1 MSVFR
6 SLSPAEKTGIAAFLG
21 ALVLSLIDIRL
32 TAVPLAGFLL
42 ICLAA
47 PFACRFGFFLPVI
60 SRGHSGKQAV
70 ALTFDDG
77 PDPLMTPAL
86 LRLLARHQTPAT
98 FFVTGKKAE
107 NHPDLVQAIL
117 ADGHLVGNHTY
128 RHDNL
133 VMLKST
139 ETLAHEIQ
147 SAQDVLRSFGIVPLA
162 FRPPVGITNPRLRE
176 VLRATGMYAVNFSC
190 RAGDGGNRWTRHLAR
205 KILARV
211 RPDDILMLH
220 DVRPKDPDQCH
231 VWLSEVDRLLRG
243 LKARDI
249 RVMPLP
255 ELIGKPVMRWNG
267 ERRVNSH
274 HF

>member
-1 MSVFR
+1 MT
-6 SLSPAEKTGIAAFLG
+6 TGRTP
-21 ALVLSLIDIRL
+21 SRHR
-32 TAVPLAGFLL
+32 P
-42 ICLAA
+42 C
-47 PFACRFGFFLPVI
+47 FACLP
-60 SRGHSGKQAV
+60 G
-70 ALTFDDG
+70 T
-77 PDPLMTPAL
+77 
-86 LRLLARHQTPAT
+86 RLPAT

-220 DVRPKDPDQCH
+220 DVRPKDPDP
-231 VWLSEVDRLLRG
+231 
-243 LKARDI
+243 
-249 RVMPLP
+249 M
-255 ELIGKPVMRWNG
+255 
-267 ERRVNSH
+267 
-274 HF
+274 